1 VNTGIVLRTV
11 SLGDTD
17 HWRWVNIGSY
27 SSFAGTTYTDFDLAH
42 YDGSTNFGSAYYL
55 AADSHNNSDPLGRTL
70 GRYALSDTE
79 LAPNVIINF
88 PKMKTQSYMIN
99 TLCIKNH
106 VGSTIGNT
114 ADRENAT
121 GARIAH
127 VKQTGTFSEADYST
141 SFGNDIF
148 WRAISDMNK
157 ILLYADK
164 NGSMKTVRQRK
175 YLNVVDAIQAG
186 EKEQNNPVSYWR
198 HCVLAGKDPV
208 AVDAV
213 GSRVMCYKWGLIPVI
228 HKTASEALLPVGTD
242 DAARIVV
249 LGDDISQMNHVFM
262 HYTNWD
268 AHAISAGLDI
278 SDFTAP
284 YITEIPPVIREGDQI
299 RVRAKATG
307 VYAGFI
313 FYEVDSKWYV
323 KKMECGAGW
332 AWALVPARTSSYM
345 VQVQD
350 EYLNFSST
358 LPRYYSSLTNVTGYP
373 NPFVPGSGVFTFK
386 YLTEEAT
393 IRIYNVAGELVRT
406 VPKPAGSSAS
416 WDGENDSGD
425 IVASGVYV
433 YIITNIAG
441 EKATGKIMVIK

>member
-1 VNTGIVLRTV
+1 
-11 SLGDTD
+11 
-17 HWRWVNIGSY
+17 
-27 SSFAGTTYTDFDLAH
+27 
-42 YDGSTNFGSAYYL
+42 
-55 AADSHNNSDPLGRTL
+55 
-70 GRYALSDTE
+70 
-79 LAPNVIINF
+79 
-88 PKMKTQSYMIN
+88 
-99 TLCIKNH
+99 
-106 VGSTIGNT
+106 
-114 ADRENAT
+114 
-121 GARIAH
+121 
-127 VKQTGTFSEADYST
+127 
-141 SFGNDIF
+141 NDIF
-148 WRAISDMNK
+148 WRAIADMNK

-164 NGSMKTVRQRK
+164 NGAISTTRQRK
-175 YLNVVDAIQAG
+175 YLNVVDAIEAG
-186 EKEQNNPVSYWR
+186 EVDQNNPVSYWT

-213 GSRVMCYKWGLIPVI
+213 GSRVMCYKWGLIPAI
-228 HKTASEALLPVGTD
+228 HKTASEAVLPIGTD
-242 DAARIVV
+242 DARRIVV
-249 LGDDISQMNHVFM
+249 LGDSLDGVNHVFT
-262 HYTNWD
+262 YSPNWS
-268 AHAISAGLDI
+268 AHAAARGFSI

-284 YITEIPPVIREGDQI
+284 YVTEIPPVIREGDQI